1 MRVWGFVVFIGQ
13 TWVEHIHWYIVSALR
28 IDWISVDYN
37 CKLIVFLIKF
47 YTSDTIRNSSGVNGF
62 VRFMLNFNDEIINMC
77 LSYAIRPPKLW
88 LWNLN
93 IDVDIF
99 FLYCLKRFS
108 NYFIVQLNNNVVS
121 LLNNCRNIQS
131 YGKVYDGF
139 FFADE
144 SISGPYVIDLYV
156 FK

>member
-99 FLYCLKRFS
+99 FLY
-108 NYFIVQLNNNVVS
+108 
-121 LLNNCRNIQS
+121 
-131 YGKVYDGF
+131 
-139 FFADE
+139 
-144 SISGPYVIDLYV
+144 
-156 FK
+156 